1 MQRIRKLIRFR
12 PDQPR
17 NGSIN
22 RRQKILQTRL
32 RQRASKHLRHFSINR
47 FPECMAA
54 SHDIFK
60 ETGLAFMHSHRS
72 SLPHQRLCQVIPD
85 AKFIDS
91 MSRLMQHGKNRR
103 INPFLIMRRDPYIM
117 IVQIRRK
124 RMGAECQDSPVKIKA
139 LIFC

>member
-12 PDQPR
+12 PDQPL

-54 SHDIFK
+54 PPTIFSK
-60 ETGLAFMHSHRS
+60 KRDWHSCISHRS

-91 MSRLMQHGKNRR
+91 MSRLMQHGK
-103 INPFLIMRRDPYIM
+103 IEES
-117 IVQIRRK
+117 IR
-124 RMGAECQDSPVKIKA
+124 
-139 LIFC
+139 F